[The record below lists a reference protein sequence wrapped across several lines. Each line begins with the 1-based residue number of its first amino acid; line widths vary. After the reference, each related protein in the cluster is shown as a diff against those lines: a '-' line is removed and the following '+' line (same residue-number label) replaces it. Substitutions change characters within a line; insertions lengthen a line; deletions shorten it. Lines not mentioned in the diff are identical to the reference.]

1 MTKKFGDYIRDLR
14 RQAGK
19 TLQEIAD
26 ALGVSAVYISE
37 VERGKRPP
45 FVTEKIK
52 LLAPILGVDSS
63 KLILRAWVERRTIDL
78 DPSMSSRKQ
87 LELLSGFARGGLS
100 EDQIDDILK
109 IMKRSKKEGE

>member
-1 MTKKFGDYIRDLR
+1 MAKKFGDYIRDLR
-14 RQAGK
+14 RQSRK
-19 TLQEIAD
+19 TLQEIAN
-26 ALGVSAVYISE
+26 ALGVSAVYVSE

-52 LLAPILGVDSS
+52 QLAPLLGVDPS
-63 KLILRAWVERRTIDL
+63 KLILRAWLEKRTIDL

-87 LELLSGFARGGLS
+87 LELLSGFARGGLG

-109 IMKRSKKEGE
+109 IMKRSRKEDE